1 MNENLPDI
9 HGRKVLIVDDIP
21 ANLGVA
27 VSQLED
33 DGFQVFVA
41 QDGEEGIARAKLVQP
56 DLILLDVMMP
66 GIDGF
71 ETCRRLKRIDS
82 TRDIPVI
89 FMTALSGIN
98 DEVAGFSA
106 GGVDYITKPFRIEE
120 LLARVR
126 THLKLRSAQ
135 LRLAEQNA
143 QLRRS
148 ETRYRQ
154 LFETSKDGILL
165 LDSKSGRITDVNAA
179 VVKMLGYGR
188 AHFLN
193 HRLWDIAPFKAVP
206 GCPTAFAE
214 LQANEYVSDEHWRL
228 ETQSNSLIDV
238 EFVGNVYQVDGA
250 RILQC
255 NLRDIT
261 SRKMAEARIRHMAL
275 HDSLTG
281 LPNRI
286 LLYDLLI
293 QAIALGK
300 RNQQPLAVLM
310 LDLDHFKH
318 VNDSLGHGI
327 GDGLLEAMAARLKAC
342 LRESDLLARLG
353 GDEFVI
359 LLPVVADHQDIENVT
374 QKIFA
379 ALREPFQ
386 VEGHELQIGASIGIA
401 QSPGDGENP
410 EALLRAADVAM
421 YASKAKGRGIH
432 SFSSPEQSDAAQRR
446 ILLTH
451 DLHHACKLEQFVL
464 YYQPQISTSSGAI
477 TGVEALLRWNHP
489 QNGLVAAA
497 EFVPLLEELGLIVEV
512 GSWVLKTACLQCVAW
527 QKEGLPLVRMAV
539 NVSAQQLYRGD
550 LVRTVERVLRETHLD
565 PRWLE
570 LELTESLAL
579 NESETTMSVMNGLKR
594 LGVNL
599 SLDDFGTGW
608 SYLSQLRRLPLDR
621 IKIDQ
626 SFMRDLIATPPT
638 AAVVNSIL
646 DLAQNLGLSC
656 VAEGVETSEQ
666 FHYLEEKHCAEV
678 QGLLCPALPAADC
691 AELIR
696 SGRPGL
702 QAMPGMA
709 DALNGRELEPSKST
723 TRV

>member
-9 HGRKVLIVDDIP
+9 HSCKVLIVDDIP

-82 TRDIPVI
+82 TRGIPVI
-89 FMTALSGIN
+89 FMTALSGVT
-98 DEVAGFSA
+98 DEVAGFAA

-135 LRLAEQNA
+135 IRLAEQNA

-165 LDSKSGRITDVNAA
+165 LDSKNGRITDVNAS

-188 AHFLN
+188 EHFLN
-193 HRLWDIAPFKAVP
+193 HRLWDIAPFKEVP
-206 GCPTAFAE
+206 GCQTAFEE
-214 LQANEYVSDEHWRL
+214 LQSSEYVSYDHWRL
-228 ETQSNSLIDV
+228 ETQASSPMDV

-250 RILQC
+250 RIMQC
-255 NLRDIT
+255 NIRDIT
-261 SRKMAEARIRHMAL
+261 SRKLAEARIRHMAL
-275 HDSLTG
+275 HDALTG

-286 LLYDLLI
+286 LLYDLLS
-293 QAIALGK
+293 QAIALAK
-300 RNQQPLAVLM
+300 RNQQRVAVLM

-318 VNDSLGHGI
+318 INDSLGHCI

-342 LRESDLLARLG
+342 LRASDILARLG

-359 LLPVVADHQDIENVT
+359 MLPAVADQQDIENVT

-379 ALREPFQ
+379 SLRETFQ

-421 YASKAKGRGIH
+421 YTAKAKGRGIH
-432 SFSSPEQSDAAQRR
+432 SFSSPEQKDAAQCR
-446 ILLTH
+446 LTLTD
-451 DLHHACKLEQFVL
+451 DLHHACKLGQFAL
-464 YYQPQISTSSGAI
+464 YYQPQISTRSGTI

-489 QNGLVAAA
+489 QNGLMCAA
-497 EFVPLLEELGLIVEV
+497 EFVPMLEELGLIVEV

-527 QKEGLPLVRMAV
+527 QKEGLPPVRMAV
-539 NVSAQQLYRGD
+539 NVSAHQLYRGD
-550 LVRTVERVLRETHLD
+550 MVRTVERILRETHLH
-565 PRWLE
+565 PSWLE

-579 NESETTMSVMNGLKR
+579 NESETTMGVMNGLKR

-621 IKIDQ
+621 IKIDR
-626 SFMRDLIATPPT
+626 SFTRELIATPPT
-638 AAVVNSIL
+638 VAVVNSIL

-656 VAEGVETSEQ
+656 VAEGVETPEQ
-666 FHYLEEKHCAEV
+666 FHYLEEKHCAEI

-691 AELIR
+691 AELLR
-696 SGRPGL
+696 SGKSGL

-709 DALNGRELEPSKST
+709 DALDGQELQQSGST
-723 TRV
+723 TTA